1 MKKGS
6 CLCGAVRFSVTGQ
19 LSTVVVCHCKMC
31 RQWHGAPGPYS
42 NTRWDDLR
50 FDDQD
55 ALEWYQS
62 SSFARRG
69 FCGEC
74 GSSLFWQRIGAPV
87 VSIVVGTLD
96 DPTGLRTEKHI
107 FVAHKGDWYEIA
119 DGLPQIP
126 ESSPGAG
133 GAG

>member
-6 CLCGAVRFSVTGQ
+6 CLCGAVRFRITGKLRSV
-19 LSTVVVCHCKMC
+19 SVCHCKMC

-42 NTRWDDLR
+42 NVRWDDLQ
-50 FDDQD
+50 FDEQD
-55 ALEWYQS
+55 ALQWYHS
-62 SSFARRG
+62 SSVARRG

-87 VSIVVGTLD
+87 ISIAAGALD

-119 DGLPQIP
+119 DGRPQFP
-126 ESSPGAG
+126 EGSPEAAG
-133 GAG
+133 DG